1 MSSNISRLYAIS
13 LVLAATA
20 FALEAKPPKAMAAG
34 QFASVSEA
42 AKVRTAADANSA
54 PAACHLSSVGIN
66 HEHLYNI
73 TGWVNEK
80 GDGFRFEKTVAAAPK
95 GAVFKILAASDKPV
109 KVGSWEN
116 YWYRVETTE
125 GAIAVDKT
133 SAFLECNETTL
144 WVFGEFLKPAPKNF
158 KKVKIPAHPGG

>member
-1 MSSNISRLYAIS
+1 MRQVTIFLI
-13 LVLAATA
+13 LAASS
-20 FALEAKPPKAMAAG
+20 FSLKAKGPKAIPPG
-34 QFASVSEA
+34 QFAAVTEA

-54 PAACHLSSVGIN
+54 QAACHLSSVGIN
-66 HEHLYNI
+66 HEHLYKM

-80 GDGFRFEKTVAAAPK
+80 GDGFRFEKAVAAAPK
-95 GAVFKILAASDKPV
+95 GTVFKIIAASDKPV

-116 YWYRVETTE
+116 YWYQVETTQ